1 MSEEFKKA
9 YSELDIEDKRN
20 ELNNEMKVALK
31 MLDIIKQTIGVEIDS
46 EDAIRNYDTVSDNT
60 LSESEMLDILYFDFH
75 VIQKNI
81 LDVAESI
88 ISKQI

>member
-1 MSEEFKKA
+1 MSEEFRKA
-9 YSELDIEDKRN
+9 YSELDLEDKRN

-81 LDVAESI
+81 LDIANSI
-88 ISKQI
+88 ISK

>member
-75 VIQKNI
+75 AIQKNI